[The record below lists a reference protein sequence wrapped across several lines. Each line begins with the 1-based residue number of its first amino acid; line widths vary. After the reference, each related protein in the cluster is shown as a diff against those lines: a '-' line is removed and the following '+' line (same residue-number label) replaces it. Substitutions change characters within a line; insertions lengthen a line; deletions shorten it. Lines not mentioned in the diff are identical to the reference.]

1 MVDFIEFAMSRWL
14 AYKRKK
20 IGAEE
25 DTLVE
30 IQMAERGTHGNIV
43 LIRTTK
49 RQSRTIEELAAR
61 AANEWRKG
69 GALEL
74 ALYGPSP
81 VVWHIGCLFFLLL
94 ALVSRITSG
103 KKVSRCHQ
111 GTVYTHPG
119 GEVNVTESEAFE
131 PGAGNKHEAAANWP
145 AEREQSE
152 GIEVSETART
162 NSTTTMKAKK
172 SSNKDEYNRLRIG
185 AQKARDEEIAFQ
197 REIIQEFPT
206 TKRPQ
211 ESRKEFVVNEV
222 LLHVLDHLRHS
233 NFCPTNSMS
242 QSVKDIAERIV
253 TNLHSSSL

>member
-1 MVDFIEFAMSRWL
+1 ML
-14 AYKRKK
+14 AGIY
-20 IGAEE
+20 EE

-30 IQMAERGTHGNIV
+30 IQMAERGTHGNIA

-49 RQSRTIEELAAR
+49 RRSRTIEELAAR
-61 AANEWRKG
+61 AATEWWKG

-74 ALYGPSP
+74 ALCGPLP

-119 GEVNVTESEAFE
+119 GEVNVTESEASE
-131 PGAGNKHEAAANWP
+131 PGAGNKYEAAANWP

-162 NSTTTMKAKK
+162 NSTTTIKAKK
-172 SSNKDEYNRLRIG
+172 SSNKDEYNQRRRPETRRLLFRGKSSKNFRRLRNH
-185 AQKARDEEIAFQ
+185 K
-197 REIIQEFPT
+197 
-206 TKRPQ
+206 
-211 ESRKEFVVNEV
+211 SRG
-222 LLHVLDHLRHS
+222 R
-233 NFCPTNSMS
+233 NSLSMKS
-242 QSVKDIAERIV
+242 C
-253 TNLHSSSL
+253 